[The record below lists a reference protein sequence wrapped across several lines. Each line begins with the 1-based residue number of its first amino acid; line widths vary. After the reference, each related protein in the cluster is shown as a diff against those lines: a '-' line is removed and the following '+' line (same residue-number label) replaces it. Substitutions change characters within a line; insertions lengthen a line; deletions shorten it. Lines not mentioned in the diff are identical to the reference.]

1 MIVEALPRLRE
12 VKKVDILLAVSVLLN
27 ILMAIAMR
35 IVGSSMYPF
44 FILIYTWIAVYAV
57 FLSLILRR
65 NRIVENP
72 LIRKGVSL
80 ALLVM
85 LTILV
90 RLVFIGQTE
99 LISLDSVWYLD
110 FGKFIQMNM
119 MPYADFYFPYP
130 PVFAYFIVVI
140 FNLAPSIDSFRVL
153 AALLDG
159 AVLIVLWKIA
169 DRHAGPKWASFVAL
183 AYSLL
188 PISIIESGWNG
199 HFEPLANLFML
210 LSLWFIFDGRHR
222 LSSLALG
229 LAVATKV
236 YPLLLAPIFFFYIKS
251 WRKRIEFAVVGTS
264 TTALTF
270 LPFII
275 PVWMRGGTVP
285 PNGATPSSS
294 STDLFSSLLGFL
306 TSPQYPTL
314 VVSIIVFALVS
325 LGIIMIVRQ
334 LAQDNPKSNHRV
346 YHWAVLFAG
355 AVLVVMGLAAALYPL
370 SPLSRYVYWRY
381 PPDIGIVR
389 GASAVFIGSLI
400 MMMGYRGLRK
410 KTTITVSTNSMV
422 LLVSGALL
430 LIMTMSRGV
439 FYGWYLLWPLP
450 MFFLLRNKKLAI
462 FTLLCLLLIY
472 PSYTHDNFAS
482 LGFEENRLWQ
492 DEFTSMDG
500 WVPYVN
506 ISGTGLQPNLVE
518 AGVRSNGGLGEFWFD
533 TSDVSNASRLENVT
547 ISYTKSVQIDF
558 NIDIEFVTR
567 MTASWDPTFGRYA
580 DISLMYEG
588 HDEYGHR
595 INGTIIPMISLM
607 TNLTFVLWRYS
618 FSIAE
623 VPVNAGT
630 IDNLTLVV
638 YPVRSGYAFYGVD
651 FFYTTYYG
659 LLNPSFF
666 LFMPIHM
673 ALALTAYAVL
683 HFELKRLDQYVTRKK
698 ELDPESAK

>member
-1 MIVEALPRLRE
+1 MIAEALPRLRE
-12 VKKVDILLAVSVLLN
+12 VKKVDILIAGSVLLN

-44 FILIYTWIAVYAV
+44 FVLIYIWIAVYAV

-65 NRIVENP
+65 NRLVGEP
-72 LIRKGVSL
+72 LVRKGFSL
-80 ALLVM
+80 ALLVG
-85 LTILV
+85 LTVLI

-110 FGKFIQMNM
+110 FGKFIQMDM

-130 PVFAYFIVVI
+130 PVFAYFIIVI

-169 DRHAGPKWASFVAL
+169 DRQVGPMWASFVAL
-183 AYSLL
+183 AYCLL

-222 LSSLALG
+222 LSGLMLG

-236 YPLLLAPIFFFYIKS
+236 YPLLLAPIFFFYVKS
-251 WRKRIEFAVVGTS
+251 WRKRAEFAVVGTA

-270 LPFII
+270 LPFIL
-275 PVWMRGGTVP
+275 PVWMRGDAVP
-285 PNGATPSSS
+285 PNGTIPPGS

-306 TSPQYPTL
+306 TSPEYPTQ
-314 VVSIIVFALVS
+314 VVSIIVFAFVS

-334 LAQDNPKSNHRV
+334 LAQDDSQSNHRV
-346 YHWAVLFAG
+346 YQWAVLFTG
-355 AVLVVMGLAAALYPL
+355 AVLVVMGLGAALYPL

-381 PPDIGIVR
+381 PRDIGIVR
-389 GASAVFIGSLI
+389 GASAVFIGFLI

-410 KTTITVSTNSMV
+410 ETTITVSTNSLV

-430 LIMTMSRGV
+430 LVMTLSRGV
-439 FYGWYLLWPLP
+439 FYGWYLLWSLP
-450 MFFLLRNKKLAI
+450 MFLLLRNKRLAI
-462 FTLLCLLLIY
+462 LTLLCLLLIY

-506 ISGTGLQPNLVE
+506 ISGTGLGPNLVE
-518 AGVRSNGGLGEFWFD
+518 AGVRSNGDLGEFWFD
-533 TSDVSNASRLENVT
+533 TSDVSNESQLENVT
-547 ISYTKSVQIDF
+547 ISYTKSVQIGF
-558 NIDIEFVTR
+558 NPDIEFVTR
-567 MTASWDPTFGRYA
+567 ITSSWDPTFGRYA
-580 DISLMYEG
+580 DISLIYEG

-595 INGTIIPMISLM
+595 TNGTIIPMTSLM

-623 VPVNAGT
+623 IPVDAGT
-630 IDNLTLVV
+630 IDSLTLVV
-638 YPVRSGYAFYGVD
+638 YPVRSVYAFYRVD

-659 LLNPSFF
+659 LLNPSFI
-666 LFMPIHM
+666 LFTPVHM
-673 ALALTAYAVL
+673 ALALAAYAVL
-683 HFELKRLDQYVTRKK
+683 HLELERTDQYVTRKK
-698 ELDPESAK
+698 ESDPESAE

>member
-1 MIVEALPRLRE
+1 
-12 VKKVDILLAVSVLLN
+12 
-27 ILMAIAMR
+27 
-35 IVGSSMYPF
+35 MYPF
-44 FILIYTWIAVYAV
+44 FILIYVWIAVYAV

-72 LIRKGVSL
+72 LIRRGVSL
-80 ALLVM
+80 ALLVI

-110 FGKFIQMNM
+110 FGKFIQMDM
-119 MPYADFYFPYP
+119 MPYTDFYFPYP
-130 PVFAYFIVVI
+130 PVFAYFIIVI
-140 FNLAPSIDSFRVL
+140 SNLAPSVDSFRVL

-169 DRHAGPKWASFVAL
+169 DRHTGPKWASFVAL

-222 LSSLALG
+222 LSGLMLG
-229 LAVATKV
+229 LAVATKM

-251 WRKRIEFAVVGTS
+251 WRKRVEFAVVGTA

-270 LPFII
+270 LPFIL
-275 PVWMRGGTVP
+275 PVWMRGDTVP
-285 PNGATPSSS
+285 PNGATPSSGS
-294 STDLFSSLLGFL
+294 VDLFSSLLGFL
-306 TSPQYPTL
+306 ISPQYPTL
-314 VVSIIVFALVS
+314 VVSIIVFAFVG

-334 LAQDNPKSNHRV
+334 LVQDNPQSNHRV
-346 YHWAVLFAG
+346 YQWAVLFAG
-355 AVLVVMGLAAALYPL
+355 AVLVVMGLGAALYPL
-370 SPLSRYVYWRY
+370 SPLSRLVYWRY
-381 PPDIGIVR
+381 PPDIGVVR

-400 MMMGYRGLRK
+400 MMMGYRGLRNEI
-410 KTTITVSTNSMV
+410 TITVSTNSLV
-422 LLVSGALL
+422 LLGSGAVL
-430 LIMTMSRGV
+430 LIMTLSRGV
-439 FYGWYLLWPLP
+439 FYGWYLLWSLP

-462 FTLLCLLLIY
+462 LTLLCLLLIY

-506 ISGTGLQPNLVE
+506 VSGTGLQPNLVE
-518 AGVRSNGGLGEFWFD
+518 AGVSSNGGLGEFWFN
-533 TSDVSNASRLENVT
+533 TSDVSNASQLENVT

-558 NIDIEFVTR
+558 SLDIEFVTR
-567 MTASWDPTFGRYA
+567 MTSSWDPTFGRYA
-580 DISLMYEG
+580 DISLIYEG

-595 INGTIIPMISLM
+595 INGTIIPMTSLM

-623 VPVNAGT
+623 VPVDAGT
-630 IDNLTLVV
+630 IDNLTLIV
-638 YPVRSGYAFYGVD
+638 YPVQAGYAFYGVD

-673 ALALTAYAVL
+673 ALALTAYTVL
-683 HFELKRLDQYVTRKK
+683 CIELKKMDQYVTRKK
-698 ELDPESAK
+698 ELDPESTN